1 MYLFWFAHVTN
12 QGLGNR
18 MGCVLTCLLTMESWQ
33 PPAVPKWTDLDWVW
47 RLLDLFGK
55 PWNSL
60 RNGKVPQK
68 YVCWVCL
75 QSLSCT
81 TKPTPGHPFWNQLMA
96 APKIETNISHIK
108 QRLDPQSNPIG
119 IWWFQPQRMARRRG
133 IHKKNMIDMCQV
145 SCKCSCKPS
154 CLRTW
159 SRREKPWQTMV
170 RFDRLV
176 LFCLKIGCT
185 KSQWMI
191 VFFHIKWL
199 VGGKSPIHS
208 HCISI

>member
-1 MYLFWFAHVTN
+1 MQLFWFAHVTN

-68 YVCWVCL
+68 YVFWVCF

-81 TKPTPGHPFWNQLMA
+81 TKPTPVGHPFWNQLMA

-108 QRLDPQSNPIG
+108 QRLDPQPNPIG

-133 IHKKNMIDMCQV
+133 IHKKNPDWHVPSILQMLMQTFLSPHLIKKRKTTKQTNGIW
-145 SCKCSCKPS
+145 PS
-154 CLRTW
+154 CFVL
-159 SRREKPWQTMV
+159 SQNKVHQK
-170 RFDRLV
+170 LV
-176 LFCLKIGCT
+176 DDHLFP
-185 KSQWMI
+185 
-191 VFFHIKWL
+191 H
-199 VGGKSPIHS
+199 
-208 HCISI
+208 